1 MSLLQMSFA
10 GAVMILA
17 ITIIRALA
25 ISLLPKKTFLAL
37 WGIAVARLLLPFSLP
52 SMFSVYTLIGNH
64 TSGISATKVPQINTV
79 LPIEPIGQM
88 ATMPGDIGN
97 TTSTVSIWG
106 AVWAAGTLICAMV
119 FAIAYWKCQQ
129 EFQTSL
135 PVENDFIKTWLN
147 AHQQKRP
154 ISIRQSSRFSAPLTY
169 GVFRP
174 VILMPTSTDWENTK
188 ALQYVLAHEYV
199 HIRHFDSIT
208 KLVLIAAL
216 CVHWF
221 NPLVWVMYILAN
233 RDIELSCDEAVVRL
247 FGETTKAAYARAL
260 ISMEETRN
268 GLTPLCN
275 NFSKN
280 AIEER
285 ITAIMKIK
293 KTTVFSFVL
302 ALALVICV
310 TTAFATTSANK
321 GDDKT
326 NYESGETGASS
337 VLGEDAN
344 YPPNSSDFSDTIW
357 EDGISFIDL
366 APGKNMTR
374 SEKIIISPD
383 EVFRYSITYSRPS
396 LVLEFGLK
404 SSDGAEYSKTITG
417 GDDHGVI
424 ENVPAGTYE
433 LFVRNSG
440 DYSELPAYKD
450 GTLSYSATG
459 CINFLLEVSAK
470 NEIGIDD
477 IIKPVTRNKLD
488 LLSNEL

>member
-25 ISLLPKKTFLAL
+25 INLLPKKTFLAL

-52 SMFSVYTLIGNH
+52 SMFSVYSLISNH
-64 TSGISATKVPQINTV
+64 TSGIAATKVPQIDKV
-79 LPIEPIGQM
+79 LPIDTIGQM

-97 TTSTVSIWG
+97 TTSTVSIGG
-106 AVWAAGTLICAMV
+106 AVWAAGMLVCAMV
-119 FAIAYWKCQQ
+119 FAVAYWKCRQ

-135 PVENDFIKTWLN
+135 PVKNDFIKSWLN
-147 AHQQKRP
+147 AHQLKRP

-174 VILMPTSTDWENTK
+174 VILMPISTDWENTK

-199 HIRHFDSIT
+199 HIRRFDSIT

-221 NPLVWVMYILAN
+221 NPLVWVMYVLAN

-260 ISMEETRN
+260 ISMEETRS

-285 ITAIMKIK
+285 ITAIMKVK
-293 KTTVFSFVL
+293 KASIFSLVL
-302 ALALVICV
+302 ALTLVVGV
-310 TTAFATTSANK
+310 TTAFATSAANAAEQDPLALESMEYDSSKIKGINLADRDNSDGLVQIVDGQTYDEHKVININDLNSIDATSILKNAQ
-321 GDDKT
+321 
-326 NYESGETGASS
+326 
-337 VLGEDAN
+337 LGELTLRSVSHDDERKFTPEEWAKIL
-344 YPPNSSDFSDTIW
+344 DLIDEGKVFW
-357 EDGISFIDL
+357 ED
-366 APGKNMTR
+366 
-374 SEKIIISPD
+374 
-383 EVFRYSITYSRPS
+383 
-396 LVLEFGLK
+396 
-404 SSDGAEYSKTITG
+404 
-417 GDDHGVI
+417 
-424 ENVPAGTYE
+424 
-433 LFVRNSG
+433 
-440 DYSELPAYKD
+440 
-450 GTLSYSATG
+450 
-459 CINFLLEVSAK
+459 
-470 NEIGIDD
+470 
-477 IIKPVTRNKLD
+477 
-488 LLSNEL
+488 